1 MPGLNEVETL
11 DVTDTLE
18 VTHVTGDER
27 EAAVRQDTATSPVRK
42 SRRDHSS
49 VRFEG
54 ADICSA
60 NRHAAPGIDYTKQE
74 LLNHHGVKVC
84 QRRNPA

>member
-27 EAAVRQDTATSPVRK
+27 EAGGTAGHRDAPSSQK
-42 SRRDHSS
+42 S
-49 VRFEG
+49 
-54 ADICSA
+54 A
-60 NRHAAPGIDYTKQE
+60 
-74 LLNHHGVKVC
+74 
-84 QRRNPA
+84 